1 MREFLAAFRAL
12 RTSPP
17 GLWLVVFAF
26 SVDAMA
32 YFGALTLMTEYL
44 HDDLGMSDAWAG
56 RTISM
61 FTMLVTLAMIGI
73 GGAIE
78 RRGVRKGI
86 LLALALTLLGRIL
99 YAGAVSAGNLR
110 YVVVVFGLLVVALG
124 EGILQPVAYAGIK
137 QFTDARSS
145 SMGYAMMY
153 AMMNLAIVVIGA
165 ISPAVRVPVDAAHA
179 AGRSPISGISAVG
192 WTCAGIGLVCILVF
206 FAFMTPRQEA
216 RAIRPLADEKDD
228 GPAKPTWTRVTE
240 YFVGTKAAPGPFRDI
255 RFVFFIF
262 MLLPVRTLFA
272 HQWLTMPAYVLRA
285 YPPAVGDKME
295 WIVNWINPGIVFF
308 GVPTITALT
317 KKYNVYSMMIL
328 GTFVSAVPT
337 FLLCLGPRLPV
348 LVTYLVI
355 FSIGEA
361 LWSARFLE
369 YASELAP
376 EGRVAQ
382 YMGLANVP
390 WILAKF
396 TTGLYSGWMLARFC
410 PKDGP
415 QHTEV
420 LWLVYGI
427 IAMISPVGLFLA
439 RGWVRRGMP
448 QLSPR

>member
-1 MREFLAAFRAL
+1 MREFFAAFRAL
-12 RTSPP
+12 RTSPA

-44 HDDLGMSDAWAG
+44 HDDLGMTDAWAG
-56 RTISM
+56 RTISV
-61 FTMLVTLAMIGI
+61 FTMMVTLCMIGI
-73 GGAIE
+73 GGTVE
-78 RRGVRKGI
+78 KRGVRKGI
-86 LLALALTLLGRIL
+86 LLALGLTLLGRVA
-99 YAGAVSAGNLR
+99 YAGAVNAGNLR
-110 YVVVVFGLLVVALG
+110 FVVVVFALLVVALG

-165 ISPAVRVPVDAAHA
+165 ISPAVRVSVDGAHA
-179 AGRSPISGISAVG
+179 AGRAPISGIAAVG
-192 WTCAGIGLVCILVF
+192 WTCAGIGLLCLLF
-206 FAFMTPRQEA
+206 FFTFMTPKQEA
-216 RAIRPLADEKDD
+216 KAIRPTAEEKHD
-228 GPAKPTWTRVTE
+228 GPAKPTLTRVKE
-240 YFVGTKAAPGPFRDI
+240 YFVGTKAEPGPFRDI

-285 YPPAVGDKME
+285 YPPAVADKME
-295 WIVNWINPGIVFF
+295 WIVNWINPGIIFF

-317 KKYNVYSMMIL
+317 KKFNVYSMMIL

-337 FLLCLGPRLPV
+337 FLLCLGPRLPI

-415 QHTEV
+415 QH
-420 LWLVYGI
+420 
-427 IAMISPVGLFLA
+427 
-439 RGWVRRGMP
+439 
-448 QLSPR
+448 